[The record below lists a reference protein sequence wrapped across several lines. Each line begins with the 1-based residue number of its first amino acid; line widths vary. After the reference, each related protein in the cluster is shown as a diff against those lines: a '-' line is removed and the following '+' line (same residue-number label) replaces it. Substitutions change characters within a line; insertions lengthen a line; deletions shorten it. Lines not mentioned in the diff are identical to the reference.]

1 MKKKE
6 IQMIGI
12 LILIA
17 IIVITIIFLATRP
30 KKQENDVTNQSEQ
43 NIVTE
48 EFVQVLEDGTKLNK
62 SSKLSEMK
70 EFNGLK
76 IGNIQLT
83 NKGDKT
89 QLIANVTNPTQN
101 DTKAMLIKVVLY
113 DENGNEIAKLAGRIA
128 PVKAG
133 QTIQFST
140 SAMIDYANAYDFK
153 IIENN

>member
-12 LILIA
+12 LILVAVVI
-17 IIVITIIFLATRP
+17 ITIIFLATRP

-70 EFNGLK
+70 EMGLISQEEFEEK
-76 IGNIQLT
+76 KNQ
-83 NKGDKT
+83 
-89 QLIANVTNPTQN
+89 
-101 DTKAMLIKVVLY
+101 IKS
-113 DENGNEIAKLAGRIA
+113 E
-128 PVKAG
+128 
-133 QTIQFST
+133 
-140 SAMIDYANAYDFK
+140 
-153 IIENN
+153 